1 MAFGLFSNERRAAN
15 ERMEDDNLSALL
27 NSKLRINKR
36 RRKKNSRLNTRR
48 AAHQLVELLKGIR
61 VLAE

>member
-15 ERMEDDNLSALL
+15 ERMEDDNLSVLL

-36 RRKKNSRLNTRR
+36 RRKKTVVWIHDVQHTN
-48 AAHQLVELLKGIR
+48 
-61 VLAE
+61 

>member
-27 NSKLRINKR
+27 NSK
-36 RRKKNSRLNTRR
+36 
-48 AAHQLVELLKGIR
+48 
-61 VLAE
+61 